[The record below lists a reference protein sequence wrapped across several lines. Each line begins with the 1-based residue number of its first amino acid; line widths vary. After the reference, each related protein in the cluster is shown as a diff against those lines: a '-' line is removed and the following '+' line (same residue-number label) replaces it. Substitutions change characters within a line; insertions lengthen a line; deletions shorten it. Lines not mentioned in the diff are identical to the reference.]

1 MGVDYEEYFG
11 CDETGE
17 SVEDALER
25 EMLLA
30 DDDEP
35 DIDTI
40 EEENDIEAR
49 QAEEARYSTFKKR
62 LYETFELEHV
72 RAEDMEFLARVLY
85 MIIRAFPPGYTTS
98 YTAGPKDKL
107 CTIDHSNVYSLLS
120 ACFASEDTAVRA
132 HTYLQA
138 IAEHARAIENE
149 ERGLGNPD
157 EEIPF

>member
-40 EEENDIEAR
+40 
-49 QAEEARYSTFKKR
+49 
-62 LYETFELEHV
+62 
-72 RAEDMEFLARVLY
+72 
-85 MIIRAFPPGYTTS
+85 
-98 YTAGPKDKL
+98 KDKL

-149 ERGLGNPD
+149 ERGLGIPD